1 VIVLWTKTESLDDD
15 MITELMNKGNSLSE
29 AEQQA
34 PQKAW
39 VKYEKETYQYFN
51 GFKYPPKAYVVFR
64 SMSYPYPVSLFDNY
78 LANCLVQRCMS
89 LELVV
94 MT

>member
-1 VIVLWTKTESLDDD
+1 

-29 AEQQA
+29 AEKQA

-39 VKYEKETYQYFN
+39 VEYEKQTYQYFN

-78 LANCLVQRCMS
+78 LADCLVQRCMS